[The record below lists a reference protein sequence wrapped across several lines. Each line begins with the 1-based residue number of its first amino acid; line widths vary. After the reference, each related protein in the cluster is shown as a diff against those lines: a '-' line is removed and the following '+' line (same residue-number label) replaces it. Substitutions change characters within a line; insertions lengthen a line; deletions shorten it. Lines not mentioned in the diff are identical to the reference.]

1 MWALFAVIAA
11 FFLGTYDVFKKV
23 ALKENAVIPVLFFS
37 CLSSAM
43 LFLPLVLISE
53 FVPQWINST
62 SLYVPEIPFEQHRY
76 IFLKSIIVTS
86 SWLFAYFAMKHLPIT
101 IVSPIRATAPLWT
114 LVGAIIIYGEKLEL
128 LQWIGLAITLVFFYM
143 FSLAGKTEGIHF
155 RRNKWVF
162 FIIAATILGS
172 ISSLY
177 DKFLIANFNRL
188 AVQAW
193 FSFYQIVILAPIVL
207 LLWYPNRKKS
217 TPFKWRWAIPLI
229 GIFLVLTD
237 FIYFYALSY
246 EDSLVSVIS
255 AIRRS
260 GVIVSFSIGAY
271 MFREHNLKQKGILL
285 LGILLG
291 VFLLIMGSR

>member
-1 MWALFAVIAA
+1 MWALFAVFAA
-11 FFLGTYDVFKKV
+11 FFLGTYDVFKKT
-23 ALKENAVIPVLFFS
+23 ALNENAVIPVLFFS
-37 CLSSAM
+37 CLSSAL
-43 LFLPLVLISE
+43 LFLPLALISE
-53 FVPQWINST
+53 FVPHWLNTT
-62 SLYVPEIPFEQHRY
+62 SFYVPEIPYEQHRF
-76 IFLKSIIVTS
+76 IFLKSVIVTS

-101 IVSPIRATAPLWT
+101 IVTPIRATAPLWT
-114 LVGAIIIYGEKLEL
+114 LIGAIIIFGEKLEL
-128 LQWIGLAITLVFFYM
+128 LQWIGLAITLIFFYM

-155 RRNKWVF
+155 RRNKWVL

-172 ISSLY
+172 ASALY

-193 FSFYQIVILAPIVL
+193 FSFYQIAILAPIVL
-207 LLWYPNRKKS
+207 LLWYPNRKKTTS
-217 TPFKWRWAIPLI
+217 FKWRWAIPFI

-237 FIYFYALSY
+237 FIYFYALSF

-260 GVIVSFSIGAY
+260 GVVISFSIGAIL
-271 MFREHNLKQKGILL
+271 FREHNLKRKGLML

-291 VFLLIMGSR
+291 VFLLLMGSR